1 MTPTKW
7 LLYGAL
13 LLLYVL
19 HNDLWYWNDPSL
31 VGGLPIG
38 LVYHVLFMA
47 AASIVMYM
55 LVRLDW
61 PSHLEVEA
69 ETDE

>member
-13 LLLYVL
+13 LLLYML

-47 AASIVMYM
+47 AVSVVMYL
-55 LVRLDW
+55 LVRHDW
-61 PSHLEVEA
+61 PSHLEVEV
-69 ETDE
+69 ESDE